1 MPSIDQSIFSSD
13 FKEEPYW
20 WEAFRPQAIPTTTLP
35 AKTDVVVV
43 GGGYAGLATARAL
56 ADGGVQSLVLEA
68 GEFGTGASTRSGGAL
83 SAGLSIGK
91 SFTGRTLD
99 YAPELVRDVVGWA
112 IDAYRGLIDLVEQEK
127 IDCHLEQRGRFL
139 GACAASHYEGLR
151 TRFEKLRSGGATDC
165 KLISREEQRQEIGSD
180 FYHGGM
186 VFETAGK
193 LHPALFYGGL
203 LAAARRRNSITLAG
217 GCRATGLSRDGEG
230 WRVKTEAGEVRARHV
245 VVATNGYTGGLTPT
259 LQRRLVPIASHI
271 IATEELPPGLA
282 AKICPKGRTF
292 SETRR
297 VLHYYRLSPDGKRV
311 IFGGR
316 ARFTE
321 IPGEM
326 RAQLLHRA
334 SGRAPTGTGR
344 HQGDPHLA
352 GQRRLHLRRLAACRR
367 TRRAALRGGLQ
378 RLGRVDDAVPGRRH
392 RPIDRRPPARKTAL
406 RRCCAAADSALF
418 RQALVPAGDRRCLP
432 GPGLHRRENQMSAT
446 FFSATYREAR
456 QRFLDAAREGGRC
469 RRHRMCIR

>member
-20 WEAFRPQAIPTTTLP
+20 WEAFRPQAIPTSSLP

-334 SGRAPTGTGR
+334 LVERLPELADIKVTHTWQGNVAFTYDALPHAGELDGLHFVVGCNGSGVSMMPFLGDAIGR
-344 HQGDPHLA
+344 SIA
-352 GQRRLHLRRLAACRR
+352 GRLRGKLPFAD
-367 TRRAALRGGLQ
+367 AALPPIPLYSGKPWFLPVIGGAF
-378 RLGRVDDAVPGRRH
+378 R
-392 RPIDRRPPARKTAL
+392 AL
-406 RRCCAAADSALF
+406 DYF
-418 RQALVPAGDRRCLP
+418 D
-432 GPGLHRRENQMSAT
+432 EK
-446 FFSATYREAR
+446 
-456 QRFLDAAREGGRC
+456 
-469 RRHRMCIR
+469 IR